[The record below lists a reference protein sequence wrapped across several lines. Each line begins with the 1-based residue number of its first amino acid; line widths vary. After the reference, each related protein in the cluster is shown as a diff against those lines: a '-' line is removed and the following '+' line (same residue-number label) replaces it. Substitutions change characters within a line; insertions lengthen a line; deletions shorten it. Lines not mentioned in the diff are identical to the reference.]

1 MPHVLPIQPTS
12 LMSDGSSRFAPFLRT
27 LACAWRTHA
36 HAAALYVGQA
46 ALPALLAAWQAWRDS
61 PAPRGR
67 LHLVWVARP
76 DEQRTALAACAHPL
90 ATQLHLPEAANVP
103 GLLRFETE
111 KEVVSTLAVG
121 EPQSVVGRLGGGF
134 DGLWVAPQHSGIELI
149 RAAGRLMREG
159 GSLVATLTD
168 QAMLQGLRR
177 AGFTVAAPEQ
187 ASVGQAIEATFL
199 PRWRE
204 RRQPPPVAAQWA
216 RRQAVVI
223 GAGLAGCAVAHRL
236 AARGWQ
242 VTVLERE
249 GGPARLTSAHHAA
262 ALHPHVSPDDSHLS
276 RLTRAGHHYALAHW
290 AALSAA
296 GHAVGWHASGLL
308 QAAMSEEEAALQR
321 RTVEQLGFPP
331 EIVRWVTPHEAQ
343 DACGA
348 EVTYGGWWFGLGG
361 WVAPPAVCVSQLAD
375 AAPNVTTRW
384 NCHVASLRRVEDAW
398 QLHGPAGELLAS
410 VPVVILANGGA
421 ALELLPRVAMTLSPM
436 AGRLTD
442 IPAALIG
449 GNPASAGWPRAV
461 VSGNGY
467 VLPADARGVRI
478 GSTYETPPQVLSP
491 AEAHAENL
499 TRIAALLPAWRAR
512 LAALDPAALEGYRG
526 VRWVTH
532 NRLPHIGSLADEAV
546 ALAQAE
552 RLRGAHLADLPRLP
566 GLYGLLGLASRG
578 LTWAALGGELLASQI
593 EGEPWPIERDL
604 AGAVDPARELL
615 HRLRHGLP
623 QGLSH

>member
-1 MPHVLPIQPTS
+1 MTP
-12 LMSDGSSRFAPFLRT
+12 DGSSCVSLFLPT
-27 LACAWRTHA
+27 LERAWRTYP
-36 HAAALYVGQA
+36 HAAALYVGQE
-46 ALPALLAAWQAWRDS
+46 ALPALLTVWQAWRDS
-61 PAPRGR
+61 PAPHGR
-67 LHLVWVARP
+67 LHLVWVTRP
-76 DEQRTALAACAHPL
+76 DEQRAALAACAHPL
-90 ATQLHLPEAANVP
+90 ALRLHLPEAANVP
-103 GLLRFETE
+103 GLLRFEAETG
-111 KEVVSTLAVG
+111 VVITLAVG
-121 EPQSVVGRLGGGF
+121 EPQSVVKRLAGGF
-134 DGLWVAPQHSGIELI
+134 DGLWVGPQLSGVELV

-159 GSLVATLTD
+159 ASLVATLTD

-177 AGFTVAAPEQ
+177 AGFTLVAPEQ
-187 ASVGQAIEATFL
+187 ANVGHAIEATFQ
-199 PRWRE
+199 PPWRE
-204 RRQPPPVAAQWA
+204 RRQPPPAAGQWA
-216 RRQAVVI
+216 RREAVII
-223 GAGLAGCAVAHRL
+223 GAGLAGCAAAHRL

-242 VTVLERE
+242 VTVLDRE
-249 GGPARLTSAHHAA
+249 DGPARLTSAHHAA

-308 QAAMSEEEAALQR
+308 QAAMSEAEAALQR

-331 EIVRWVTPHEAQ
+331 EIVRWVTPGEAQ

-361 WVAPPAVCVSQLAD
+361 WVAPPAVCVAQLAD
-375 AAPNVTTRW
+375 AGPTLTTRW
-384 NCHVASLRRVEDAW
+384 NCHVASLRRVGDAW
-398 QLHGPAGELLAS
+398 QLRGPAGELLAS

-421 ALELLPRVAMTLSPM
+421 ALDLLPCVAMTLSPM

-442 IPAALIG
+442 IPTRLIG
-449 GNPASAGWPRAV
+449 GDAVSAGWPTAV

-467 VLPADARGVRI
+467 VLPADDRGVRI
-478 GSTYETPPQVLSP
+478 GSTYEAPPQALSP

-499 TRIAALLPAWRAR
+499 VRIAALLPAWRAR
-512 LAALDPAALEGYRG
+512 LAALDPSTLDGYRG

-532 NRLPHIGSLADEAV
+532 NRLPHIGPLADEAM

-615 HRLRHGLP
+615 QRLRHGLP
-623 QGLSH
+623 H